1 MKKNS
6 KYKIDLKTVGLRLKQ
21 VRQALQLN
29 QEQLGE
35 KVQLSKTTICDY
47 EVGKTPPGFDFLFKL
62 SNMSGI
68 NLEYIFSGEGP
79 IFKDKSQLTNTTPG
93 DKIFGDFDREVAEIL
108 DYMKK
113 SHMVLLAVVTMATE
127 YIDKN
132 KELIDSSINLEKA
145 KKEEKKSAAALKR
158 ARTGNPL
165 PEKDSG
171 GKK

>member
-1 MKKNS
+1 MKKNK
-6 KYKIDLKTVGLRLKQ
+6 KYKIDLKPVGLRLKE
-21 VRQALQLN
+21 VRQSLLLSQD
-29 QEQLGE
+29 QLGE

-62 SNMSGI
+62 SGMFGI

-79 IFKDKSQLTNTTPG
+79 IFKDKSQLPNTTPG
-93 DKIFGDFDREVAEIL
+93 EKMFGDFDREVGDIL

-127 YIDKN
+127 YINKN

-145 KKEEKKSAAALKR
+145 KKEEKKSAAARKR
-158 ARTGNPL
+158 GVPGNAL
-165 PEKDSG
+165 VEEDID
-171 GKK
+171 GKI

>member
-1 MKKNS
+1 MKKNRKS
-6 KYKIDLKTVGLRLKQ
+6 KIDLKPVGMRLKE
-21 VRQALQLN
+21 VRQSLLLS

-62 SNMSGI
+62 STMFGI

-79 IFKDKSQLTNTTPG
+79 IFKDKSQILKPPPG
-93 DKIFGDFDREVAEIL
+93 EKMFGDFEREVADIL

-113 SHMVLLAVVTMATE
+113 SHMVLLAVVTMAME

-132 KELIDSSINLEKA
+132 KELIDSSINLEKT
-145 KKEEKKSAAALKR
+145 KKEEKKSAAARKR
-158 ARTGNPL
+158 GVTGNAL
-165 PEKDSG
+165 PKEDID